1 MDIEN
6 KVVSELVDDN
16 ISIKFYVQNT
26 LITYIDDFI
35 SIVIWLHHIC
45 MCEYVHRHS
54 YDGRQDNNEEGVD
67 SVSRLI
73 TSL

>member
-1 MDIEN
+1 VDIES

-26 LITYIDDFI
+26 LITCIADLT
-35 SIVIWLHHIC
+35 SIVIWMHHIC
-45 MCEYVHRHS
+45 EYVPRHS

-67 SVSRLI
+67 DILRLI

>member
-45 MCEYVHRHS
+45 MCEYPYENKRFIQWEVKKMKALG
-54 YDGRQDNNEEGVD
+54 D
-67 SVSRLI
+67 
-73 TSL
+73 